1 MPPSPV
7 PDMPPAGTL
16 NISIT
21 DEHAE
26 AQWEMRYR
34 TAFGMGL
41 LFFVPASCSAL
52 FWCWPSHSKD
62 HARGS
67 IPDDSSPGGSEE
79 GSSPA
84 PVAGPSHSS
93 SPKASRPGGLQR
105 DPTSPHGGA
114 RALDMQEVDVQ
125 LKAVP
130 LSRLSLASTVKVY
143 KEQDGRSEPAPSR
156 SATPPWAADSP
167 ASTVADDL
175 FDTFDI
181 AQGDDLH

>member
-1 MPPSPV
+1 
-7 PDMPPAGTL
+7 
-16 NISIT
+16 
-21 DEHAE
+21 
-26 AQWEMRYR
+26 
-34 TAFGMGL
+34 
-41 LFFVPASCSAL
+41 
-52 FWCWPSHSKD
+52 
-62 HARGS
+62 
-67 IPDDSSPGGSEE
+67 
-79 GSSPA
+79 
-84 PVAGPSHSS
+84 
-93 SPKASRPGGLQR
+93 
-105 DPTSPHGGA
+105 
-114 RALDMQEVDVQ
+114 MQEVDVQ